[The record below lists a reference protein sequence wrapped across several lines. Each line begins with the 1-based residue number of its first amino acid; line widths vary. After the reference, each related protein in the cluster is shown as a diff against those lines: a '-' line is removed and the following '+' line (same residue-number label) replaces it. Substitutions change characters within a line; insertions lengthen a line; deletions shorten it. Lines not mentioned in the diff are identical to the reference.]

1 MVARIPTGVGLYRQA
16 DAARLLGIQ
25 PSRLRRWVQGYTYRP
40 RPASREERYQ
50 DPVVY
55 SDVPRIGGEI
65 ALSFLE
71 LMELRVVV
79 ALLEF
84 PGISLQKIRRA
95 GDQASELLNT
105 RHPFASRRIF
115 TDGREI
121 LASLEA
127 GTGADSDLVELT
139 LRRNNQIASGDIL
152 RPVLDEI
159 DYSEDTALAELWWPW
174 TKSVPIVLNPRI
186 MFGAPT
192 IAPTR
197 ITTSMLARL
206 AKHGP
211 EHELAVAYD
220 VPDEAVARAVEFEE
234 ALQAA

>member
-1 MVARIPTGVGLYRQA
+1 MTERIPAGIGLYRQA
-16 DAARLLGIQ
+16 DAARLLGIR

-40 RPASREERYQ
+40 RPASREKRHQ

-55 SDVPRIGGEI
+55 SDVPRVGGEV

-79 ALLEF
+79 SLLAF
-84 PGISLQKIRRA
+84 PDISLQKIRRA
-95 GDQASELLNT
+95 GDQACELLDT

-121 LASLEA
+121 LASLDAGSEA
-127 GTGADSDLVELT
+127 VSDPVELT
-139 LRRNNQIASGDIL
+139 HSRRDQIASVEIM
-152 RPVLDEI
+152 RPILDEI
-159 DYSEDTALAELWWPW
+159 DYSEDTALAELWWPL

-206 AKHGP
+206 AEHGP
-211 EHELAVAYD
+211 EDELASAYEIP
-220 VPDEAVARAVEFEE
+220 VEAVTRAVAFEA